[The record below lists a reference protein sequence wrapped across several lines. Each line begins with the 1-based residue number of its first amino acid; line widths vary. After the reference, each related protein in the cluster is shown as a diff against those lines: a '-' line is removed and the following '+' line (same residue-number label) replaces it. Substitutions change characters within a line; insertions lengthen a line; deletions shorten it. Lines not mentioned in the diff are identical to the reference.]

1 MAAEPV
7 RPSPGYT
14 ILIIDDDGYSQEVLK
29 VILEKNGFRVFGLET
44 GAPALPMATHLK
56 PDLILLDLI
65 LPDIHGFDVCRT
77 LQASDAARD
86 IPIIFITG
94 SGESRDIVAGLSIG
108 GVDYIVKPYFEEEV
122 LARIRVHLRLRSA
135 YQYVIESQKARL
147 LALRT
152 AHRSFSTDLT
162 QLPEARCNVFFDPA
176 EEAGSDVYD
185 VVALAPS
192 VFGYLVA
199 DVAGHGIEASYIS
212 SAVKALFREN
222 ASLLQSPAETLYRI
236 NTLIRGFL
244 ADGQHVTAVYLV
256 LNRNAGQVTVASAGH
271 LPVVLQSPG
280 GDMSQID
287 TEGDVLGVFI
297 SPVFS
302 PVTISVP
309 VGTRFWLYTDGV
321 VEDFEKRR
329 NWAQGLATLKRAIAS
344 LGPGPLDACLNE
356 VCSTL
361 GLDSPGQD
369 DRLILVG
376 EV

>member
-1 MAAEPV
+1 MSESV
-7 RPSPGYT
+7 SSSPGYT
-14 ILIIDDDGYSQEVLK
+14 ILIIDDDAFSQEVLK
-29 VILEKNGFRVFGLET
+29 VILEKNGFRVFGLER
-44 GAPALPMATHLK
+44 GAPALPMAMHLR
-56 PDLILLDLI
+56 PDLILLDLL
-65 LPDIHGFDVCRT
+65 LPDVHGFDVCRT

-86 IPIIFITG
+86 IPVIFITG

-152 AHRSFSTDLT
+152 AHRSFATDLS
-162 QLPEARCNVFFDPA
+162 QLPEARCAVFFEPA

-222 ASLLQSPAETLYRI
+222 ASLLQPPAETLYRI

-256 LNRNAGQVTVASAGH
+256 LNRNAGQITVVSAGH
-271 LPVVLQSPG
+271 LPVVLQSPDG
-280 GDMSQID
+280 ELTQVAA
-287 TEGDVLGVFI
+287 EGDVLGVFA
-297 SPVFS
+297 SPVFAPIVVS
-302 PVTISVP
+302 AAE
-309 VGTRFWLYTDGV
+309 GARFWLYTDGV
-321 VEDFEKRR
+321 VEDFELRR
-329 NWAQGLATLKRAIAS
+329 TWAQGLATLKRAIAS
-344 LGPGPLDACLNE
+344 LGPGPLEASLTE
-356 VCSTL
+356 VCHM
-361 GLDSPGQD
+361 LDLSGPGED
-369 DRLILVG
+369 DRLLLVG

>member
-1 MAAEPV
+1 MPPEP
-7 RPSPGYT
+7 SAPGYT
-14 ILIIDDDGYSQEVLK
+14 ILIIDDDGFSQEVLT
-29 VILEKNGFRVFGLET
+29 VILERNGFRVFGLER
-44 GAPALPMATHLK
+44 GGPALPMALHLK

-65 LPDIHGFDVCRT
+65 LPDVHGFEVCRL
-77 LQASDAARD
+77 LQASDEARD
-86 IPIIFITG
+86 IPVIFLTG
-94 SGESRDIVAGLSIG
+94 SGESRDIVTGLSMG

-135 YQYVIESQKARL
+135 YRYVIESQKARL

-152 AHRSFSTDLT
+152 AHRSFSTDLS
-162 QLPEARCNVFFDPA
+162 QLPEARCAVFFEPA

-222 ASLLQSPAETLYRI
+222 ASLLQTPAETLYRI

-256 LNRNAGQVTVASAGH
+256 LNRNAGELTIASAGH
-271 LPVVLQSPG
+271 LPVLLQTPDGELSP
-280 GDMSQID
+280 MEI
-287 TEGDVLGVFI
+287 EGDVLGVFAA
-297 SPVFS
+297 PVFS
-302 PVTISVP
+302 PVVVAAT
-309 VGTRFWLYTDGV
+309 GGMRFWAYTDGV

-329 NWAQGLATLKRAIAS
+329 TWLQGLEALTRAIGS
-344 LGPGPLDACLNE
+344 LGPGPLDDSLSE
-356 VCSTL
+356 VCRMLDL
-361 GLDSPGQD
+361 GKPGED
-369 DRLILVG
+369 DRLLLVG